1 MLKRQR
7 EEEDVE
13 ISDDDD
19 EAMAWSP
26 GRKHKVVI
34 LSCTQYTCK
43 RLSEF
48 FFTTG
53 LLSGRASFG
62 K

>member
-13 ISDDDD
+13 ISDDED
-19 EAMAWSP
+19 EGMAWSP

-34 LSCTQYTCK
+34 HSCTQYTCSHLT
-43 RLSEF
+43 RS
-48 FFTTG
+48 
-53 LLSGRASFG
+53 SSPQASY
-62 K
+62 